1 METSQQE
8 SIDRVVD
15 FTGLDPMGDRELIIQ
30 ALKQSNWDPQ
40 NVVSQFYEN
49 ESSFRAK
56 YKQLWDDSMFAA
68 DRDGN
73 DNTTGIS
80 FHVESSDHN
89 VIQGV
94 TPPSESH
101 AYGAP
106 SRPPSRSNN
115 RSPLGTMVDW
125 TAAHVP
131 GNSLDRPREYALTRV
146 HTGVPESQAQED
158 DDMQRAIRE
167 SAQEAGLPVSHH
179 ESGITGTS
187 EPPPPHFGPA
197 NRETYV
203 AADWAIVP
211 SDPMRESSVNEFAPS
226 KRKRAPGAPAMLV
239 ISSAQGGEHRLG
251 GLLTVL
257 HEIPLA
263 RNILLGIGSPAT
275 TYGCNN
281 DWWRRET
288 ILSPE
293 VLAKMAE
300 VGTSDPNLHKSGSA
314 FEDEV
319 HRLIAFLDSTERGY
333 GSISVLADILADSD
347 SRGMEK
353 QFYEMLDKR
362 HPDITRPMIQIAG
375 VSLFYGD
382 DDEEEEEEVA
392 TFGLLEIEHFQHEY
406 HCIKTLYEALDH
418 VMWSDTVGLDKIHDG
433 SKMAFFKKM
442 GDVFVLDTTGDGPSD
457 SFEIPLEFYPERY
470 LMSRKD
476 EARRIQHGWC
486 QTKEQIKR
494 IQDEKEQL
502 LSLANTW
509 GGATDGKGAVLKKAI
524 DQWEGYRSYLENFLR
539 FKTLEKSGFD
549 TDKYPDYRTAPPDV
563 DDNVY
568 LESQKVIDVM
578 DYSEGLLV
586 DLETKMKGLDV
597 ELEQITAKQ
606 RALGR
611 LLTVPDKPS
620 RPIPMSCKR
629 YLLRGLVASPTV
641 LYVCQREEADLID
654 LDDEETKP
662 RDQWWRLAY
671 TPYSGDEPVRAEKT
685 TIDAALVDIWNDTKK
700 PMLVY
705 ATEEALGT
713 PKDHLSSQL
722 ERFIKV
728 ENKAFRQELSKE
740 ESTADE
746 SQQTGNIESSSSL
759 SPHSSFSPSKR
770 KFRSDSGG
778 SMDSNRAS
786 IGSDDDRNGF
796 DNPFLPDDDERVG
809 TEMSDYVHSFTA
821 MEGYIPDSLTGRTQD
836 LTAPTEP
843 TSATMTPS
851 TVTADYLDTNTA
863 TASEE
868 PRSPEMQEKARPP
881 PFMSLSRNSSMR
893 ADSTNL
899 MDMDIPDEKP

>member
-1 METSQQE
+1 METSQQDK
-8 SIDRVVD
+8 IDRVVE
-15 FTGLDPMGDRELIIQ
+15 FTGLDPMGDRELILQ
-30 ALKQSNWDPQ
+30 ALKQSNWEPKD
-40 NVVSQFYEN
+40 VVGQFYEN
-49 ESSFRAK
+49 EQSFRAK
-56 YKQLWDDSMFAA
+56 YKQLWDDSMFTA

-131 GNSLDRPREYALTRV
+131 GNSLARPNAYALTRV

-179 ESGITGTS
+179 ESGIIGTS
-187 EPPPPHFGPA
+187 EPRPPHFGPA

-211 SDPMRESSVNEFAPS
+211 SDPTKERTLNEFTPS

-239 ISSAQGGEHRLG
+239 ISSVQGGEHRLG
-251 GLLTVL
+251 GLLTIL

-281 DWWRRET
+281 DWWRGQI

-300 VGTSDPNLHKSGSA
+300 EGNSDPNVHKSGNA

-319 HRLIAFLDSTERGY
+319 HRLMAFLDSTERGY

-347 SRGMEK
+347 TQGMEK
-353 QFYEMLDKR
+353 QFYETLGKR
-362 HPDITRPMIQIAG
+362 HADVAQPMMQVAG

-382 DDEEEEEEVA
+382 DEEEVA
-392 TFGLLEIEHFQHEY
+392 IFGLLEIEHFQHEY
-406 HCIKTLYEALDH
+406 NCIKTLYEALDH
-418 VMWSDTVGLDKIHDG
+418 VMWSDTVGLDNIHDG
-433 SKMAFFKKM
+433 AKMAFFKKM
-442 GDVFVLDTTGDGPSD
+442 GDILVLDTTGDGPSD
-457 SFEIPLEFYPERY
+457 SFEIPLEFYPEKY
-470 LMSRKD
+470 LMSRKE
-476 EARRIQHGWC
+476 EARRIQQGWC
-486 QTKEQIKR
+486 QTKEQMKR
-494 IQDEKEQL
+494 LQDKKAQL

-509 GGATDGKGAVLKKAI
+509 GGATDDKDAFLKKAI
-524 DQWEGYRSYLENFLR
+524 DQWDGYRSYLETFLR

-549 TDKYPDYRTAPPDV
+549 ANRYPDYRTAPPDV

-568 LESQKVIDVM
+568 LESQKVTDVM
-578 DYSEGLLV
+578 DYSESLLV

-620 RPIPMSCKR
+620 RPKPMTCKR

-685 TIDAALVDIWNDTKK
+685 TIDAVLVDIWNDTKK
-700 PMLVY
+700 PMLIY
-705 ATEEALGT
+705 ATEDALGT

-740 ESTADE
+740 ESTASE
-746 SQQTGNIESSSSL
+746 SKQTGNFDSSSSL

-770 KFRSDSGG
+770 KHRSDSSG

-809 TEMSDYVHSFTA
+809 AEMSDYVHSFTA
-821 MEGYIPDSLTGRTQD
+821 MEGHIPNSLTSLTQGS
-836 LTAPTEP
+836 TAPTEP

-851 TVTADYLDTNTA
+851 TVTADYSDTNTA
-863 TASEE
+863 FAAEE

-881 PFMSLSRNSSMR
+881 PFMSLSRNPSMR
-893 ADSTNL
+893 AESPNL
-899 MDMDIPDEKP
+899 MDMDIPDEKH

>member
-239 ISSAQGGEHRLG
+239 ISSVQGGEHRLG
-251 GLLTVL
+251 GLLTIL

-281 DWWRRET
+281 DWWRGET

-300 VGTSDPNLHKSGSA
+300 EGTSDPNVHKSGSA

-319 HRLIAFLDSTERGY
+319 HRLMAFLDSTERGY

-347 SRGMEK
+347 TRGMEK

-362 HPDITRPMIQIAG
+362 HPDVTRPMMQIAG

-382 DDEEEEEEVA
+382 DDDEEEEVA
-392 TFGLLEIEHFQHEY
+392 IFGLLEIEHFQHEY

-486 QTKEQIKR
+486 QTKEQMKR
-494 IQDEKEQL
+494 IQDEKEKL

-509 GGATDGKGAVLKKAI
+509 GGATDDKGAVLKKAI
-524 DQWEGYRSYLENFLR
+524 EQWEGYRSYLENFLR

-578 DYSEGLLV
+578 DYSESLLV

-620 RPIPMSCKR
+620 RPKPMSCKR

-671 TPYSGDEPVRAEKT
+671 TPYSGDEPTRAEKT
-685 TIDAALVDIWNDTKK
+685 TIDAVLVDIWNDTKK

-713 PKDHLSSQL
+713 PKGHLSSQL

-851 TVTADYLDTNTA
+851 TVTADYLDINTA
-863 TASEE
+863 FASEE

>member
-1 METSQQE
+1 METSQGK
-8 SIDRVVD
+8 IDRVVE
-15 FTGLDPMGDRELIIQ
+15 FTSLDPIGDRELILQ
-30 ALKQSNWDPQ
+30 ALKQSDWDPEK
-40 NVVSQFYEN
+40 VVGQFYEN
-49 ESSFRAK
+49 EQSFRAK
-56 YKQLWDDSMFAA
+56 YKQLWDDSMFTA

-73 DNTTGIS
+73 DNTTGIT
-80 FHVESSDHN
+80 FHVESSDQN

-131 GNSLDRPREYALTRV
+131 GNSLDRPNAHALTRV
-146 HTGVPESQAQED
+146 HTGAPESQAQED
-158 DDMQRAIRE
+158 DDIQRAIRE

-179 ESGITGTS
+179 ESGIIGTS
-187 EPPPPHFGPA
+187 EPSPPHFGPA

-211 SDPMRESSVNEFAPS
+211 SDPTRERTVNEFTPS
-226 KRKRAPGAPAMLV
+226 TRKRAPGAPAMLV
-239 ISSAQGGEHRLG
+239 ISSVQGGKHRLG
-251 GLLTVL
+251 GLLTIL

-281 DWWRRET
+281 DWWRGQM

-293 VLAKMAE
+293 VLARMAE
-300 VGTSDPNLHKSGSA
+300 EGSSDPNLHKSGSE

-319 HRLIAFLDSTERGY
+319 HRLMAFLDSTERGY

-347 SRGMEK
+347 TQGAEK
-353 QFYEMLDKR
+353 QFYEALGKR
-362 HPDITRPMIQIAG
+362 HTDVTQPMMQVAG

-382 DDEEEEEEVA
+382 VEEEVA
-392 TFGLLEIEHFQHEY
+392 VFGLLEIEHFQHEY
-406 HCIKTLYEALDH
+406 NCIKTLYEALDH

-433 SKMAFFKKM
+433 AKMAFFKKM
-442 GDVFVLDTTGDGPSD
+442 GDILVLDTTGDGPSD
-457 SFEIPLEFYPERY
+457 SFEIPLEFYPEKY
-470 LMSRKD
+470 LISRKE
-476 EARRIQHGWC
+476 EARRIQQGWC
-486 QTKEQIKR
+486 QTKEQMKR
-494 IQDEKEQL
+494 LQDKKAQL

-509 GGATDGKGAVLKKAI
+509 GGATDDKETVLKKAI
-524 DQWEGYRSYLENFLR
+524 DQWDGYRSYLENFLR

-563 DDNVY
+563 DDSVY
-568 LESQKVIDVM
+568 LESQKVTDVM
-578 DYSEGLLV
+578 DYSESLLV
-586 DLETKMKGLDV
+586 DLETKMKGLDA
-597 ELEQITAKQ
+597 ELEQIAAKQ
-606 RALGR
+606 RALGK

-620 RPIPMSCKR
+620 RPKPMTCKR

-685 TIDAALVDIWNDTKK
+685 SIDAVLVDIWNDTKK
-700 PMLVY
+700 PMLIY
-705 ATEEALGT
+705 ATEDALRT

-722 ERFIKV
+722 ERFIKM

-740 ESTADE
+740 ESTASE
-746 SQQTGNIESSSSL
+746 SKQTVNFESSSSL

-770 KFRSDSGG
+770 KHRSDSSA

-786 IGSDDDRNGF
+786 IGSDDDRNRF

-821 MEGYIPDSLTGRTQD
+821 MEGHIPDSLTGRTQGS
-836 LTAPTEP
+836 TAPTEP

-851 TVTADYLDTNTA
+851 TVTADYSDTNTA
-863 TASEE
+863 FAAEE

-881 PFMSLSRNSSMR
+881 PFMSLSRNPSMR
-893 ADSTNL
+893 AESPNL
-899 MDMDIPDEKP
+899 MDMDIPDEKH

>member
-8 SIDRVVD
+8 AIGQVIE
-15 FTGLDPMGDRELIIQ
+15 FTGLDPVDDRELVIQ
-30 ALKQSNWDPQ
+30 ALKQSNWKPDS
-40 NVVSQFYEN
+40 VVSQYYEN
-49 ESSFRAK
+49 QDGFRAK
-56 YKQLWDDSMFAA
+56 YKQLWDDSMFTA
-68 DRDGN
+68 DRDGS

-89 VIQGV
+89 IIQGV

-131 GNSLDRPREYALTRV
+131 GNSLGHPHEYALTRT

-167 SAQEAGLPVSHH
+167 SAQEAGLPMSHH
-179 ESGITGTS
+179 ESGIIGTS

-203 AADWAIVP
+203 AADWAIVQ
-211 SDPMRESSVNEFAPS
+211 SDPMKESSVNEFTPS

-251 GLLTVL
+251 GLLTIL

-281 DWWRRET
+281 DWWRGQI

-300 VGTSDPNLHKSGSA
+300 EGSSDPSVHKSGSA

-319 HRLIAFLDSTERGY
+319 HRLMAFLDSTERGY

-347 SRGMEK
+347 KQGMEK
-353 QFYEMLDKR
+353 QFYEMLGKR
-362 HPDITRPMIQIAG
+362 YPDVAQPMMQVAG
-375 VSLFYGD
+375 VSMFYGD
-382 DDEEEEEEVA
+382 DEEEVA
-392 TFGLLEIEHFQHEY
+392 SFGLLEIEHFQHEY
-406 HCIKTLYEALDH
+406 SYIKTLYEALDH

-442 GDVFVLDTTGDGPSD
+442 GDVLVLDTTGDGPSD

-486 QTKEQIKR
+486 QTKEQTKR
-494 IQDEKEQL
+494 ILDEKEQL
-502 LSLANTW
+502 FSLAGTW
-509 GGATDGKGAVLKKAI
+509 GDATDDKGAVLKKAI

-568 LESQKVIDVM
+568 LESQKVTDVIN
-578 DYSEGLLV
+578 YSESLLV

-620 RPIPMSCKR
+620 RPKPMSCKR
-629 YLLRGLVASPTV
+629 YLLRGLVASPSV

-654 LDDEETKP
+654 LNDEETKP

-671 TPYSGDEPVRAEKT
+671 TPYGDQAVRAEKT
-685 TIDAALVDIWNDTKK
+685 TIDIVLVDIWKETKK
-700 PMLVY
+700 PLLVY
-705 ATEEALGT
+705 ATQDALGT

-740 ESTADE
+740 ESTANE
-746 SQQTGNIESSSSL
+746 SKQTGNFESSSSL

-770 KFRSDSGG
+770 KHRSDSGG

-809 TEMSDYVHSFTA
+809 TEMTDYVHSFTA
-821 MEGYIPDSLTGRTQD
+821 MEGHIPDSLTGRTQD
-836 LTAPTEP
+836 STAPTEP

-863 TASEE
+863 FAAEE

-881 PFMSLSRNSSMR
+881 PFMSLSRNSSTR
-893 ADSTNL
+893 AEPTNL
-899 MDMDIPDEKP
+899 MDMDIPEEKP